1 MTEPSKLLLVRDWGT
16 VKLPPG
22 ARFAPND
29 IGSGGPADSAQPS
42 QSGEEARQFR
52 ILLVEDDRALAAM
65 YQRRLEHSGHEVA
78 VAHDGESG
86 LARIREERFDLV
98 FLDIGLPKIDG
109 IAVLEAVRS
118 DTKLS
123 KLPVVIL
130 SNYDEPEMVARSRE
144 LGVVEYIVKAHTTP
158 GQVADKVRRF
168 LDSAGA

>member
-1 MTEPSKLLLVRDWGT
+1 MDTSRLLLIRDWGT
-16 VKLPPG
+16 IKLPFG
-22 ARFAPND
+22 TRFAPD
-29 IGSGGPADSAQPS
+29 DSGSGGPSGSTEPS
-42 QSGEEARQFR
+42 RSGEDEKPLR
-52 ILLVEDDRALAAM
+52 ILLVEDDVALAGM

-86 LARIREERFDLV
+86 LARIRDERFDLV

-109 IAVLEAVRS
+109 IAVLEAVRA
-118 DTKLS
+118 DAQLT

-144 LGVVEYIVKAHTTP
+144 LGVLEYIVKAHTTP

-168 LDSAGA
+168 SDSAAD